1 MTRTIGRMLPLAL
14 LVLAGCGV
22 APAGAPV
29 PLEGKESELA
39 ALAGSWTGRYRNA
52 RGGGHGTITFRLDA
66 GADTAR
72 GQVEMTFAP
81 ALELYGEKAGGR
93 ELPRQPCTTIDI
105 AVVRVEEGTIRGTLA
120 PYWNPACDCRTVS
133 VFEGRRTDG
142 RIAGTFVTR
151 REGGEAVLSTGRWQ
165 VERAGQVSP

>member
-1 MTRTIGRMLPLAL
+1 
-14 LVLAGCGV
+14 
-22 APAGAPV
+22 
-29 PLEGKESELA
+29 
-39 ALAGSWTGRYRNA
+39 
-52 RGGGHGTITFRLDA
+52 
-66 GADTAR
+66 
-72 GQVEMTFAP
+72 MTFVP
-81 ALELYGEKAGGR
+81 ALELYGEEGGAR

-105 AVVRVEEGTIRGTLA
+105 AVVRVEDGSIRGTLA

-165 VERAGQVSP
+165 VERGSP

>member
-1 MTRTIGRMLPLAL
+1 MTRMLGRLGSIGL
-14 LVLAGCGV
+14 LMLAGCRMP
-22 APAGAPV
+22 PAGAPI
-29 PLEGKESELA
+29 PLEGGERELA
-39 ALAGSWTGRYRNA
+39 ALAGSWTGGYRSD
-52 RGGGHGTITFRLDA
+52 RGGGHGTIVFHLKA

-81 ALELYGEKAGGR
+81 ALELYGDEVAC
-93 ELPRQPCTTIDI
+93 ELPREPCTTIDI
-105 AVVRVEEGTIRGTLA
+105 AVVRVEDGTIRGTLA

-142 RIAGTFVTR
+142 RIAGTFVTG

-165 VERAGQVSP
+165 VERAGQASP